1 MDGKNLTEYIIS
13 ATAHLKVSLFTTG
26 DVRMFWIIIDNVFSK
41 KKMIFGILS

>member
-26 DVRMFWIIIDNVFSK
+26 DEQIFWIIIVNVFFK